1 MAGAPTISSTTPA
14 LSDWSVWLRRRTS
27 RLGGDTRR
35 PTGDTYPVSMRS
47 SGRTIRGSG
56 GSLLSAKD
64 RAILA
69 DDTSEQRRKDER
81 IIEVWSRGVDL
92 KAEADEARARL
103 LNIR

>member
-1 MAGAPTISSTTPA
+1 
-14 LSDWSVWLRRRTS
+14 
-27 RLGGDTRR
+27 
-35 PTGDTYPVSMRS
+35 MRS

-69 DDTSEQRRKDER
+69 NDTPEQRRKDEG
-81 IIEVWSRGVDL
+81 IVEAWSRGVD

-103 LNIR
+103 LNMQ